1 MTLELEKELYQVV
14 EFQHV
19 KPGKGHAFVR
29 TKLRGLQN
37 GVVVDRTFRAGEKVE
52 RAIIDKRSMQL
63 LYRDGND
70 YVFMD
75 SESFEQLSIEPKTL
89 GDSVNYLAEQSEAQ
103 MLMFGSEIVGVVL
116 FPLEARD
123 GFHDVGVPELVESA
137 APAAE
142 VGDRPEGVEHLDL
155 LAVGEV
161 ESAVAA
167 PLTAGG

>member
-1 MTLELEKELYQVV
+1 MPVITTNDLKNGMTLELDNELYQAV

-29 TKLRGLQN
+29 TTLRGLQN

-75 SESFEQLSIEPKTL
+75 SESFEQIIIAIPVQQLHGTLIDNCSFHFFSSSKSSIDYYTIL
-89 GDSVNYLAEQSEAQ
+89 QTS
-103 MLMFGSEIVGVVL
+103 
-116 FPLEARD
+116 
-123 GFHDVGVPELVESA
+123 
-137 APAAE
+137 
-142 VGDRPEGVEHLDL
+142 
-155 LAVGEV
+155 
-161 ESAVAA
+161 
-167 PLTAGG
+167 